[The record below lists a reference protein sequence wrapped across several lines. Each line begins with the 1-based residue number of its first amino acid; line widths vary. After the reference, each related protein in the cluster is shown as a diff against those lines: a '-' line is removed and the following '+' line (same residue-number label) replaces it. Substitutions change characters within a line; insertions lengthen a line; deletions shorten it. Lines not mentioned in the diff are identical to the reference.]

1 MHTHQQVT
9 YQGTGLKEST
19 PFQVIGVDYAGP
31 IKYRTRGR
39 KEGKPA
45 YIIVLF
51 ACSEVVE
58 AGGER

>member
-1 MHTHQQVT
+1 MHTHQQVI

-39 KEGKPA
+39 KEGKA